1 MKLTTLNGAHKKLG
15 AKMVSFAGFEMP
27 LWYKSATKE
36 HMAVRE
42 KVGLFDVSHMGEVFV
57 KGPEAEK
64 FLNHITCNDVAKLQP
79 GRIHYNVLMTPK
91 GSFVDDLLIY
101 KRADNDYLVVV
112 NASNKDKDYACM
124 LEQSGRFDVALD
136 DLTDLYTQI
145 AVQGP
150 KAQELLQGLT
160 DADLSTIKYYR
171 FVEAKVLG
179 IDAIV
184 SRTGYTG
191 EDGFEIY
198 FKGGVAEAEKI
209 WFTLLEKGEPLGV
222 TPCGLAARDS
232 LRLEAKMPLYG
243 NDIGDTTTVL
253 EADLGWIVKLDK
265 GDFVGRSVLE
275 QQHREGVGKLLVGFE
290 MVDEAIPRPHGD
302 IFLKLEDQESV
313 SFATSAGYMPFIK
326 RNIGMAYL
334 PIAASA
340 VGTEIWVEIHKEKK
354 RAKVVPTPFY
364 SRKK

>member
-145 AVQGP
+145 A
-150 KAQELLQGLT
+150 ASWRRRSWE
-160 DADLSTIKYYR
+160 STPS
-171 FVEAKVLG
+171 FPAP
-179 IDAIV
+179 AIPEKMV
-184 SRTGYTG
+184 SRST
-191 EDGFEIY
+191 
-198 FKGGVAEAEKI
+198 
-209 WFTLLEKGEPLGV
+209 
-222 TPCGLAARDS
+222 S
-232 LRLEAKMPLYG
+232 
-243 NDIGDTTTVL
+243 
-253 EADLGWIVKLDK
+253 
-265 GDFVGRSVLE
+265 
-275 QQHREGVGKLLVGFE
+275 REE
-290 MVDEAIPRPHGD
+290 SPRPRR
-302 IFLKLEDQESV
+302 
-313 SFATSAGYMPFIK
+313 SASPFW
-326 RNIGMAYL
+326 RRGNPWA
-334 PIAASA
+334 
-340 VGTEIWVEIHKEKK
+340 
-354 RAKVVPTPFY
+354 
-364 SRKK
+364 

>member
-1 MKLTTLNGAHKKLG
+1 M
-15 AKMVSFAGFEMP
+15 
-27 LWYKSATKE
+27 
-36 HMAVRE
+36 
-42 KVGLFDVSHMGEVFV
+42 
-57 KGPEAEK
+57 
-64 FLNHITCNDVAKLQP
+64 
-79 GRIHYNVLMTPK
+79 
-91 GSFVDDLLIY
+91 DDLLIY

-253 EADLGWIVKLDK
+253 EADLGWIVKLD
-265 GDFVGRSVLE
+265 R
-275 QQHREGVGKLLVGFE
+275 
-290 MVDEAIPRPHGD
+290 
-302 IFLKLEDQESV
+302 
-313 SFATSAGYMPFIK
+313 
-326 RNIGMAYL
+326 
-334 PIAASA
+334 
-340 VGTEIWVEIHKEKK
+340 
-354 RAKVVPTPFY
+354 
-364 SRKK
+364 